1 MHGIQSRKL
10 NYSKVLSEIFCVKL
24 KKSFTSKQNVTVC
37 AARLQWKPRYLGMH
51 HEFKI
56 ALTWNTRACNYQHM
70 FRSKSKIVFAQNINN
85 ELQLV
90 RLQAM
95 LMELS
100 LNANLVIESSNS
112 P

>member
-1 MHGIQSRKL
+1 
-10 NYSKVLSEIFCVKL
+10 
-24 KKSFTSKQNVTVC
+24 
-37 AARLQWKPRYLGMH
+37 
-51 HEFKI
+51 
-56 ALTWNTRACNYQHM
+56 M

-95 LMELS
+95 LMKLS